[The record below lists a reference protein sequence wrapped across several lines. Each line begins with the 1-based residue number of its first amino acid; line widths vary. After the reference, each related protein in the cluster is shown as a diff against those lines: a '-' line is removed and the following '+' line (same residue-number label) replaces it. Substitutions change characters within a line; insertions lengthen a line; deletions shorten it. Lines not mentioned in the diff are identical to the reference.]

1 MPSNTANRPRRIT
14 TVAGTLFLIWFFFS
28 PLLAA
33 GTYFKWVSPE
43 GFLPAFVPYL
53 ISIYALTGNPAYD
66 LAQFCGGI
74 YVKEKEEKPIDIGQ
88 VSFYKDSPWYTG
100 VLYIVAAAGPPFLY
114 KYIIGL
120 AAFAPLVCA
129 FLAGVILAGTAL
141 ANWYPPFKKKVNYWL
156 TQQDNELVAA
166 AEAQPTLF
174 ALNAFFLNVGAIFIA
189 VFCLSVFG

>member
-1 MPSNTANRPRRIT
+1 MT
-14 TVAGTLFLIWFFFS
+14 TIAGTLCLIWFFFS

-53 ISIYALTGNPAYD
+53 IAVYALTGIAAYY
-66 LAQFCGGI
+66 LAQLCGGI

-88 VSFYKDSPWYTG
+88 VSFYKDSPWYAG
-100 VLYIVAAAGPPFLY
+100 ILYLVAAAGPPFLY

-120 AAFAPLVCA
+120 AAFAPLACA
-129 FLAGVILAGTAL
+129 FLAFVILGATAL
-141 ANWYPPFKKKVNYWL
+141 ANWYAPFRKKVSYWL
-156 TQQDNELVAA
+156 TRQDNELVAA

-174 ALNAFFLNVGAIFIA
+174 ALNAFFLYVAAIFIA
-189 VFCLSVFG
+189 VFCLSVFV

>member
-1 MPSNTANRPRRIT
+1 MT
-14 TVAGTLFLIWFFFS
+14 TIAGTLFVIWFFFS

-43 GFLPAFVPYL
+43 GFLPAFIPYL
-53 ISIYALTGNPAYD
+53 IAVYALTGITTYY
-66 LAQFCGGI
+66 LAQLCGGI

-100 VLYIVAAAGPPFLY
+100 VLYIVAAAGPLFLY
-114 KYIIGL
+114 KYIIRL

-129 FLAGVILAGTAL
+129 FLACVILAVTAL

-156 TQQDNELVAA
+156 TQQNNELVAA
-166 AEAQPTLF
+166 AEAQSTLF
-174 ALNAFFLNVGAIFIA
+174 ALNAFLLYVAAIFIA
-189 VFCLSVFG
+189 VFCFSVFG

>member
-1 MPSNTANRPRRIT
+1 MT
-14 TVAGTLFLIWFFFS
+14 TIAGTLFLIWFFFS

-43 GFLPAFVPYL
+43 GFLPTFVLYL
-53 ISIYALTGNPAYD
+53 IAVCTLTGIAAYY

-88 VSFYKDSPWYTG
+88 VSFYKDSPWYAG
-100 VLYIVAAAGPPFLY
+100 VLYILAAAGPLFLY

-120 AAFAPLVCA
+120 AAIAPSLCA
-129 FLAGVILAGTAL
+129 FLACIILAVTAL
-141 ANWYPPFKKKVNYWL
+141 TNWYPPFRKKVYYWL

-166 AEAQPTLF
+166 AEAQTTLF
-174 ALNAFFLNVGAIFIA
+174 ALNGFLLYVAAIFIA
-189 VFCLSVFG
+189 VFYFFVFG

>member
-1 MPSNTANRPRRIT
+1 MT
-14 TVAGTLFLIWFFFS
+14 TIAGTLFLIWFFFS

-43 GFLPAFVPYL
+43 GFLPALIPYL
-53 ISIYALTGNPAYD
+53 IAVYALTAIAAFC
-66 LAQFCGGI
+66 LAQLCGGI

-100 VLYIVAAAGPPFLY
+100 LLYIVAAAGPPFLY

-120 AAFAPLVCA
+120 AAFAPVVCA
-129 FLAGVILAGTAL
+129 FLACLILAITAL
-141 ANWYPPFKKKVNYWL
+141 ANWYPPFRKKVRYWL

-174 ALNAFFLNVGAIFIA
+174 ALNAFFLYVAAIFIA